1 MAENYIA
8 PSGTIKLYTG
18 VPLSPDHNDVIYFQ
32 SDNGAVAALDNYAS
46 KTFSEESYTR
56 QGRGKLRVAALADE
70 LLLYNYLSWTNNMP
84 IGQKKY
90 FFAFVTNIEYI
101 NNNCSEVS
109 YIIDNYM
116 TWFSSVWLGECFV
129 EREIPA
135 SDRIGEHTVDEGIDT
150 GDLVNSFST
159 TYDFGNDYY
168 YLFQASTDKHGV
180 PYTSRI
186 NGIACPLYYFTEH
199 VDDANDLYETV
210 NYYHGINP
218 PHDTQE
224 NTNNPDNMVSINI
237 IPKFLADQVGSGSGI
252 SSDTYHFARPSGDI
266 DGHRPK
272 NNKLYTY
279 PYSRINIS
287 NNSGTITEYR
297 WELFENPESMTVD
310 FQIIGTTMGNPSILC
325 YPLLYDRVGA
335 KYDNAI
341 AMTNFPPVPWVNDT
355 YKAFMAQNKANI
367 VSTLIG
373 VVFGGAGAAGAVAS
387 GGIQKSGGEGAMSA
401 MGAGLATVGAVAGI
415 AAGPVKNALAMMSE
429 QKAHQFAPTGV
440 ANLAQSDMIM
450 LLSKRMRFDFY
461 NVTVKREYAKM
472 IDDFFS
478 AFGYAIRRIKKPDI
492 HARAYWSYVKTCGC
506 ILNGSAPAQA
516 KTDIINMFDRGVRIW
531 TNIKNIGNFDLPNN
545 INGN

>member
-8 PSGTIKLYTG
+8 PSGTIKLYAS
-18 VPLSPDHNDVIYFQ
+18 VPLSPDHNDVIYIQ
-32 SDNGAVAALDNYAS
+32 SESAAVSALDAYPA

-56 QGRGKLRVAALADE
+56 QGRGKLRVGALADD

-116 TWFSSVWLGECFV
+116 TWFPFTQLGECFV

-168 YLFQASTDKHGV
+168 YLFQASTDEHGNPRDRYV
-180 PYTSRI
+180 
-186 NGIACPLYYFTEH
+186 NGISCPLYYFTMPVGSALQEI
-199 VDDANDLYETV
+199 V

-218 PHDTQE
+218 QGDTQE
-224 NTNNPDNMVSINI
+224 NTNNPDNMISINI
-237 IPKFLADQVGSGSGI
+237 IPAFLADQVGSGSGI
-252 SSDTYHFARPSGDI
+252 SSDTYHFSREMDI
-266 DGHRPK
+266 DGYMPK

-297 WELFENPESMTVD
+297 WELFADPQTQIVD

-325 YPLLYDRVGA
+325 YPLLYDNVGA

-341 AMTNFPPVPWVNDT
+341 AMTNFPPIPWINDT
-355 YKAFMAQNKANI
+355 YKAFIAQNKANI

-373 VVFGGAGAAGAVAS
+373 MAGNVAQGAVGMSTAGSIARQSKEGSASQISAAGS
-387 GGIQKSGGEGAMSA
+387 
-401 MGAGLATVGAVAGI
+401 
-415 AAGPVKNALAMMSE
+415 AAGSAIGMFTSPVQAALNMVQEVKN
-429 QKAHQFAPTGV
+429 HQFAPEGV

-450 LLSKRMRFDFY
+450 LLAKRMRFDFY
-461 NVTVKREYAKM
+461 NVTVKREYAKI

-478 AFGYAIRRIKKPDI
+478 AFGYAIRRIKTPDI
-492 HARAYWSYVKTCGC
+492 HARAHWSYVKTCGC
-506 ILNGSAPAQA
+506 ILNGCIPAQA
-516 KTDIINMFDRGVRIW
+516 KNDIINMFDRGIRIW
-531 TNIKNIGNFDLPNN
+531 DKINKIGHFELKNSL
-545 INGN
+545 NGN

>member
-8 PSGTIKLYTG
+8 PSGTIKLYAS
-18 VPLSPDHNDVIYFQ
+18 VPLSPDHNDVIYIQ
-32 SDNGAVAALDNYAS
+32 SESVAASALDAYPA
-46 KTFSEESYTR
+46 KTFPEESYTR
-56 QGRGKLRVAALADE
+56 QGRGKLRVGALADD

-101 NNNCSEVS
+101 NNNCAEVS

-116 TWFSSVWLGECFV
+116 TWFPFTTLGECFV

-168 YLFQASTDKHGV
+168 YLFQASTDEHGNPRDRYV
-180 PYTSRI
+180 
-186 NGIACPLYYFTEH
+186 NGISCPLYYFTMPVGSALQEI
-199 VDDANDLYETV
+199 V

-218 PHDTQE
+218 QGDTQE
-224 NTNNPDNMVSINI
+224 NTNNPDNMISINI
-237 IPKFLADQVGSGSGI
+237 IPKFLADQIGSGSGI

-266 DGHRPK
+266 DGYTPK

-341 AMTNFPPVPWVNDT
+341 AMTNFPPIPWINDT
-355 YKAFMAQNKANI
+355 YKAFIAQNKANI
-367 VSTLIG
+367 VSSLIG

-440 ANLAQSDMIM
+440 VNLAQSDMIM

-506 ILNGSAPAQA
+506 ILNGCIPAQA
-516 KTDIINMFDRGVRIW
+516 KDDIINMFDRGIRVW
-531 TNIKNIGNFDLPNN
+531 TRMEYIGNLSLPNN
-545 INGN
+545 ING

>member
-8 PSGTIKLYTG
+8 PSGTIKLYAS
-18 VPLSPDHNDVIYFQ
+18 VPLSPDHNDVIYVQ
-32 SDNGAVAALDNYAS
+32 SESAAVSALDAYPA

-56 QGRGKLRVAALADE
+56 QGRGKLRVGALADD

-116 TWFSSVWLGECFV
+116 TWFPFTKLGECFV

-135 SDRIGEHTVDEGIDT
+135 SDKIGEHTVDEGIDT

-168 YLFQASTDKHGV
+168 YLFQASTDEHGNPRDRYV
-180 PYTSRI
+180 
-186 NGIACPLYYFTEH
+186 NGISCPLYYFTMPVGSALQEI
-199 VDDANDLYETV
+199 V

-218 PHDTQE
+218 QGDTQE
-224 NTNNPDNMVSINI
+224 NTNNPDNMISINI

-341 AMTNFPPVPWVNDT
+341 AMTNFPPIPWINDT
-355 YKAFMAQNKANI
+355 YKAFIAQNKANI
-367 VSTLIG
+367 VSSLIG

-387 GGIQKSGGEGAMSA
+387 GGISKSGGEGATGA
-401 MGAGLATVGAVAGI
+401 MGAGLATIGAVAGI
-415 AAGPVKNALAMMSE
+415 AAGPVKSALAMMSE

-478 AFGYAIRRIKKPDI
+478 AFGYAIRRIKTPDI
-492 HARAYWSYVKTCGC
+492 HARDYWSYVKTCGC

-531 TNIKNIGNFDLPNN
+531 TNIQNVGDFTLPNN
-545 INGN
+545 INGG

>member
-8 PSGTIKLYTG
+8 PSGTIKLYAS
-18 VPLSPDHNDVIYFQ
+18 VPLSPDHNDVIYIQ
-32 SDNGAVAALDNYAS
+32 SESAAVSALDAYPA

-56 QGRGKLRVAALADE
+56 QGRGKLRVGALADD

-116 TWFSSVWLGECFV
+116 TWFPFTKLGECFV

-135 SDRIGEHTVDEGIDT
+135 SDKIGEHTVDEGLDT
-150 GDLVNSFST
+150 GDLVNSFNT
-159 TYDFGNDYY
+159 EYTFGDNYY
-168 YLFQASTDKHGV
+168 YLFQASTDEHGNPRDRYV
-180 PYTSRI
+180 
-186 NGIACPLYYFTEH
+186 NGISCPLYYFTMPVGSALQEI
-199 VDDANDLYETV
+199 V

-218 PHDTQE
+218 QGDTQE
-224 NTNNPDNMVSINI
+224 NTNNPDNMISINI

-252 SSDTYHFARPSGDI
+252 SSDTYHFSREMDI
-266 DGHRPK
+266 DGYMPK

-297 WELFENPESMTVD
+297 WELFADPQTQIVD

-325 YPLLYDRVGA
+325 YPLLYDNVGA

-341 AMTNFPPVPWVNDT
+341 AMTNFPPIPWINDT
-355 YKAFMAQNKANI
+355 YKAFIAQNKANI
-367 VSTLIG
+367 VSSLIG

-478 AFGYAIRRIKKPDI
+478 AFGYAIRRIKTPDI

-506 ILNGSAPAQA
+506 ILNGSIPAQA
-516 KTDIINMFDRGVRIW
+516 KDDIINMFDRGIRVW
-531 TNIKNIGNFDLPNN
+531 TRMEYIGNLSLPNN
-545 INGN
+545 ING

>member
-56 QGRGKLRVAALADE
+56 SERGKLRIAALADD
-70 LLLYNYLSWTNNMP
+70 LLLFNYLSWCNNMP
-84 IGQKKY
+84 LGQKKY
-90 FFAFVTNIEYI
+90 FFAFVTNVGYV
-101 NNNCSEVS
+101 NNNCTEIS

-168 YLFQASTDKHGV
+168 YLFQASTDEHGNPRDRYV
-180 PYTSRI
+180 
-186 NGIACPLYYFTEH
+186 NGISCPLYYFTMPVGSALE
-199 VDDANDLYETV
+199 EIV

-218 PHDTQE
+218 TGDTQE
-224 NTNNPDNMVSINI
+224 NTNNPDNMISINI
-237 IPKFLADQVGSGSGI
+237 IPKFLADQVGNDSGI

-266 DGHRPK
+266 DGYAPK

-297 WELFENPESMTVD
+297 WELFENPQSMTVD

-341 AMTNFPPVPWVNDT
+341 AMTNFPPIPWINDT
-355 YKAFMAQNKANI
+355 YKAFIAQNKANI
-367 VSTLIG
+367 VSSLIG

-387 GGIQKSGGEGAMSA
+387 GGISKSGGEGAMGA
-401 MGAGLATVGAVAGI
+401 MGAGLATIGAVAGI
-415 AAGPVKNALAMMSE
+415 AAGPVKSALAMLSE
-429 QKAHQFAPTGV
+429 QKAHQFAPSGV

-461 NVTVKREYAKM
+461 NVTVKREYAKI

-478 AFGYAIRRIKKPDI
+478 AFGYAIRRIKTPDI